1 MPDLL
6 NQKSHLIIELRMSDY
21 IQYQSTNEQIQ
32 SLTEKSK
39 EFSEAILAV
48 VDEVENVIVG
58 QEKIIQKLVMALIA
72 DGHVL
77 LEGVP
82 GLAKTRMVSTL
93 SDTIDANFCR
103 IQFTPDLLPAD
114 IIGTKIYD
122 NKKDSFVTEKGPIF
136 SNLIPVS
143 YTHLTLPTTP
153 YV

>member
-6 NQKSHLIIELRMSDY
+6 IQKSHLIIELRMSDY

-82 GLAKTRMVSTL
+82 GLAKTRMVST
-93 SDTIDANFCR
+93 C
-103 IQFTPDLLPAD
+103 LLYTSPSPR
-114 IIGTKIYD
+114 
-122 NKKDSFVTEKGPIF
+122 DS
-136 SNLIPVS
+136 
-143 YTHLTLPTTP
+143 
-153 YV
+153 